1 MTSAP
6 STTTEFALIDPMTA
20 TPVVDR
26 TVAAVLDKQA
36 AAQPDKLAIVDESGE
51 SLTYGEL
58 RDISLR
64 TGAGIR
70 AAGVG
75 HQEPVLIMLDNHVDL
90 VTVWAGAGMTSV
102 IAVTINTAYKG
113 EMLQYVINKSKA
125 KVAVIEAGYCARLAE
140 IADGLTELQV
150 VYVRG
155 EGAELPSR
163 LERRDF
169 QDLGAAEPTCFDRPH
184 VSDIASVIFTS
195 GTEGPS
201 KAVLCPHGHA
211 FQTSA
216 SFTYQTDQDDVVLVA
231 LPLFH
236 AGGLFAGVLNALRG
250 GATAVIRSFSASRF
264 WDDVRAYGCT
274 QTVLMGAMIDFL
286 WRAPAT
292 DSDQTH
298 PLRNVTVVPA
308 MPYVREFAERFGIS
322 VESAYGQSETGT
334 PIIASAK
341 DAEPFLCGYPRSFF
355 EIRIVDDN
363 DVEVPMGASGEI
375 LIRSNEPWSMFAG
388 YLDDMAATIKAT
400 RNGWVHTGDVGRLDD
415 RGQVF
420 FVDRKKDALRRRGEN
435 VSSLEV
441 EKYLVAHPHVAEAA
455 IVSVPSQHLEDDIKA
470 VVVLE
475 AGAEFDPEH
484 LLRDLYERL
493 PYFMVPRYYEVID
506 ELPLTPTKKVAKAE
520 LRKRGITAS
529 TWDCEAHGFTVT
541 RSALREEVRS
551 V

>member
-1 MTSAP
+1 MT
-6 STTTEFALIDPMTA
+6 T

-26 TVAAVLDKQA
+26 TVAAVLDKRA
-36 AAQPDKLAIVDESGE
+36 ETHPDKLALLDESGK
-51 SLTYGEL
+51 SFTYREL
-58 RDISLR
+58 RDASLR
-64 TGAGIR
+64 IGSGLR
-70 AAGVG
+70 EAGVG
-75 HQEPVLIMLDNHVDL
+75 RQEPVVILLDNHVDL
-90 VTVWAGAGMTSV
+90 VTVWAGAGMTSI
-102 IAVTINTAYKG
+102 IAVPINTAYKG

-125 KVAVIEAGYCARLAE
+125 RIAVVEAGYCERLAE
-140 IADGLTELQV
+140 VIDGLTELQI

-155 EGAELPSR
+155 EGGELPTR

-169 QDLGAAEPTCFDRPH
+169 ADLGATESIVVDRPR
-184 VSDIASVIFTS
+184 VSDICNVIFTS

-216 SFTYQTDQDDVVLVA
+216 SFTFQTDETDVVLVV

-236 AGGLFAGVLNALRG
+236 AGGLFTGVLNALRG
-250 GATAVIRSFSASRF
+250 GATAVIRSFSVGRF
-264 WDDVRAYGCT
+264 WDDVREYGCT

-286 WRAPAT
+286 WRAPAS
-292 DSDQTH
+292 DSDRAH

-308 MPYVREFAERFGIS
+308 MPYVREFADRFGIS

-334 PIIASAK
+334 PIIASAQ
-341 DAEPFLCGYPRSFF
+341 DAEPFLCGTPRSFF

-363 DVEVPMGASGEI
+363 DVEVPVGAPGEI
-375 LIRSNEPWSMFAG
+375 LVRSNEPWSMFAG

-400 RNGWVHTGDVGRLDD
+400 RNGWVHTGDMGRRNE
-415 RGQVF
+415 RGQIF

-435 VSSLEV
+435 ISSLEV
-441 EKYLVAHPHVAEAA
+441 EKYLLAHPGVAEAA
-455 IVSVPSQHLEDDIKA
+455 IVSVPSEHLEDDIKA

-475 AGAEFDPEH
+475 AGSEFNPEH

-520 LRKRGITAS
+520 LRKRGVTAT

-551 V
+551 S